1 MSEKLFT
8 LCHLQLGSIVSDLE
22 KSVEGVNRAATRL
35 MREVASNDEPAMAT
49 REREERPALG
59 RELKEIIVGLQ
70 FHDELTQRL
79 NHVQAL
85 LKLLQDQTD
94 QEREKEVDSETLM
107 SMLTAIFS
115 SNAEFKQLD
124 KVFPGCGIST
134 HTDAI
139 ELF

>member
-8 LCHLQLGSIVSDLE
+8 LCQLQLGSIVSDLE
-22 KSVEGVNRAATRL
+22 KSVEGVNRAASRL
-35 MREVASNDEPAMAT
+35 MCEVGPVQAPGRSGCAD
-49 REREERPALG
+49 LG
-59 RELKEIIVGLQ
+59 RELNNIIVGLQ

-79 NHVQAL
+79 NHVQDV
-85 LKLLQDQTD
+85 LKLLQDQAD
-94 QEREKEVDSETLM
+94 KEREKEVDCETLL
-107 SMLTAIFS
+107 SMLAGIFS